1 MCNSF
6 SHSSQH
12 TNALYFN
19 LLKHG
24 AWKPPI
30 LKSKDHCSLMLLAK
44 IQENIFFHLLI
55 YLWEAQLGWRN
66 DAGILFSSW
75 IIVSLKV
82 DMVRTLDPMYRP
94 IPFELS
100 SWSQTEFMREMSS
113 LVMVLPVL
121 VLVQCKW
128 IRGILIMINTILPL
142 LP

>member
-30 LKSKDHCSLMLLAK
+30 SKSKDHCSLMLLAK

-82 DMVRTLDPMYRP
+82 DMVRTLDPCTD
-94 IPFELS
+94 PFHLNSPAGVRQNLCERCRLL
-100 SWSQTEFMREMSS
+100 SWSSLCWCLFNANEFVAYW
-113 LVMVLPVL
+113 L
-121 VLVQCKW
+121 W
-128 IRGILIMINTILPL
+128 
-142 LP
+142 